1 MWAPAYPSGKSLKLM
16 GTAIVVVG
24 VSLVAE
30 LVIAAVRLAWRKR
43 VQRRRDETPWER
55 YWHDVSHLRRRSR
68 TRRVRGDGAVDS
80 VWAAGFLPV
89 NFLHLG
95 DGGGGDS
102 GARGGGCGGF
112 PCGGGGY

>member
-1 MWAPAYPSGKSLKLM
+1 M
-16 GTAIVVVG
+16 GTALFVVG
-24 VSLVAE
+24 VSLVVI
-30 LVIAAVRLAWRKR
+30 LVIAAAALAWRKR
-43 VQRRRDETPWER
+43 IQRRRDETPWER

-95 DGGGGDS
+95 DGGGDDS
-102 GARGGGCGGF
+102 GDDTGDGGGCGGGG
-112 PCGGGGY
+112 CGGGGD